1 MRNNLIFRY
10 SSAIGSNLNR
20 LVRELEI
27 DSYDNLVSARSQF
40 SGLSTTELEFLIEK
54 LLEAQEQVEKITTKL
69 QKELDNR
76 K

>member
-10 SSAIGSNLNR
+10 SSAIESNLSR
-20 LVRELEI
+20 LDRELEI

-54 LLEAQEQVEKITTKL
+54 LLEIQNQVEKITIKL
-69 QKELDNR
+69 QKELENR

>member
-1 MRNNLIFRY
+1 MRNDLIFRY
-10 SSAIGSNLNR
+10 SSAIGSNLIR
-20 LVRELEI
+20 LDRELEI
-27 DSYDNLVSARSQF
+27 DSYDNLVSARSRF

-54 LLEAQEQVEKITTKL
+54 LLEAQEQVEEITTKL